1 MAATLVTIAVS
12 HYCEKA
18 RWSLDRAGRPYV
30 EKAYSPGA
38 HRAATALHGGTST
51 PLLVTKDGVLKESTD
66 IVRWADEGLFL
77 AGDDAA
83 AVAELVAD
91 FDARLGPA
99 TRALAYI
106 YVTADTETFA
116 RVVTPGGE
124 PTVASRALAMG
135 IVPLMRRALGLNE
148 PGAEA
153 NARATIDAV
162 FADVADRLADGRRYL
177 VGDTFSAAD
186 MTFAALAAPRSTWT
200 TSSAAAAAAAVCRR
214 DWTRCAKSTER
225 RRRARLWRGCTRRSV
240 GRRGRRR
247 SRKVRSRKA
256 RRRSRKV
263 RSRKARRE
271 ATGSFFGQLSQK
283 GCRRWAFVGEGA
295 CVFFFTSVEP
305 ENPWFTFLI
314 GLIWLVPSP
323 ARPRLL
329 PTHATHA
336 PLRPTS

>member
-186 MTFAALAAPRSTWT
+186 MTFAALAAPAVYLDDVKRGGGGGGGVPEGLDQVRKAYRETP
-200 TSSAAAAAAAVCRR
+200 AGAFVARMYKEERGEKGAAAV
-214 DWTRCAKSTER
+214 K
-225 RRRARLWRGCTRRSV
+225 
-240 GRRGRRR
+240 
-247 SRKVRSRKA
+247 
-256 RRRSRKV
+256 
-263 RSRKARRE
+263 
-271 ATGSFFGQLSQK
+271 
-283 GCRRWAFVGEGA
+283 EGA
-295 CVFFFTSVEP
+295 VTEGAAAVKKGAVTE
-305 ENPWFTFLI
+305 
-314 GLIWLVPSP
+314 G
-323 ARPRLL
+323 A
-329 PTHATHA
+329 A
-336 PLRPTS
+336 